1 MVCTYSLLSTSQTP
15 VVGKQTKACLYL
27 NYISHPYAALITQ
40 ILELALY
47 RVQCTY
53 DIFVYFLSQQTEH
66 SERSVF
72 ISDRTEVADGLD
84 TRMKRQREISCA
96 ITESYISGTLLYDGP
111 SEDILET
118 EAKV

>member
-1 MVCTYSLLSTSQTP
+1 M
-15 VVGKQTKACLYL
+15 
-27 NYISHPYAALITQ
+27 
-40 ILELALY
+40 
-47 RVQCTY
+47 
-53 DIFVYFLSQQTEH
+53 
-66 SERSVF
+66 
-72 ISDRTEVADGLD
+72 ADGLD